1 MGTISPQNHVVFLV
15 AHGFDEAAAVSLV
28 TQMRRAKLQVLWVGL
43 DSEFVT
49 GQWGTTLRPDFGF
62 ADLDTAAACPLV
74 VLPGTPPSI
83 DRLFAYHDVRVWLR
97 SVLEGNYV
105 AATTAA
111 EAALQGVVFP
121 DWEDHYLSQGA
132 MTLMDYGRLL
142 IDHVWGQT
150 RGEAY
155 VGDGIKLL

>member
-62 ADLDTAAACPLV
+62 ADLDNGRC
-74 VLPGTPPSI
+74 LPFGCFAGDTP
-83 DRLFAYHDVRVWLR
+83 
-97 SVLEGNYV
+97 
-105 AATTAA
+105 
-111 EAALQGVVFP
+111 
-121 DWEDHYLSQGA
+121 
-132 MTLMDYGRLL
+132 
-142 IDHVWGQT
+142 
-150 RGEAY
+150 
-155 VGDGIKLL
+155 